1 MYVFG
6 KSLCR
11 SDYFQFLALYHLIAD
26 APAEYGGVV
35 AVAKHH
41 RFNITFP
48 PLVKKHGIVMF
59 VLGITPSVK
68 SLVDNEQ
75 SLTIA
80 FMQKGFRR
88 HIVRGTHGI
97 EASFFQQSHLACFGC
112 IERTRT

>member
-80 FMQKGFRR
+80 LCE
-88 HIVRGTHGI
+88 VRTALKP
-97 EASFFQQSHLACFGC
+97 ASFNN
-112 IERTRT
+112 RTLRASAASKEHAPNMPLS